1 MIMDTVLLPLA
12 FNLLPTDFIIPDYLP
27 IFAPQNRI
35 KMQDIHSYNFEGKR
49 ALIRVDFNVPLDKET
64 MEITDDTRIRAA
76 VPTIKHILENGGSV
90 VIMSHLG
97 RPKTGNEPEFSLKHI
112 VAQTSGL
119 LGTEVQFAGD
129 CIGDAAYELTANL
142 AAGKVVLLDNVRY
155 HTEETA
161 GDKGFAEKLSKHG
174 DVYVNDAF
182 GTAHRAH
189 ASTTVVAEFFPNDKM
204 FGFLIESEI
213 KSVAKVLESDDKPVT
228 AIVGGAKV
236 SSKITIIERLLDKVD
251 NLIVGG
257 GMAYTFVKA
266 NGGKVGSSLVE
277 DDYLDVASKIMSE
290 AKAKGVNLYI
300 PEDTVIADKFDNDAN
315 RDEVAIEAIS
325 DGWMGLDVAGKTVA
339 ACEEILA
346 NSKVILWNGPMGV
359 FEMENFQHGT
369 AAVAKAIAK
378 STSEGAFSLIGGGDS
393 VAAINKFNLAD
404 QVSHVSTGGG
414 AMLEY
419 LEGKVLPGIAAIQ
432 N

>member
-1 MIMDTVLLPLA
+1 MQNIS
-12 FNLLPTDFIIPDYLP
+12 NYDFS
-27 IFAPQNRI
+27 N
-35 KMQDIHSYNFEGKR
+35 KR

-64 MEITDDTRIRAA
+64 MGITDDTRIRAA
-76 VPTIKHILENGGSV
+76 VPTIKHILKNGGSV

-112 VAQTSGL
+112 VAHMSQL
-119 LGTEVQFAGD
+119 LETEVTFAGD
-129 CIGDAAYELTANL
+129 CIGDEAYAITSSL

-155 HTEETA
+155 HKEETA
-161 GDKGFAEKLSKHG
+161 GDKDFAEKLSKHG

-189 ASTTVVAEFFPNDKM
+189 ASTTVVAQFFPNDKM
-204 FGFLIESEI
+204 FGFLIENEI
-213 KSVAKVLESDDKPVT
+213 KSVAKVLESNDKPVT

-266 NGGKVGSSLVE
+266 SGGKIGSSLVE
-277 DDYLDVASKIMSE
+277 DDYLDVASKIMTE

-300 PEDTVIADKFDNDAN
+300 PEDTVIADKFANDAN
-315 RDEVAIEAIS
+315 IEEVAIDTIP
-325 DGWMGLDVAGKTVA
+325 DGWMGLDVAGKSVA
-339 ACEEILA
+339 ACEKILA
-346 NSKVILWNGPMGV
+346 ESKVILWNGPMGV

-369 AAVAKAIAK
+369 AAVAKAIAAA
-378 STSEGAFSLIGGGDS
+378 TSKGAFSLIGGGDS

-432 N
+432 E